1 MSVMRSRPWLGIT
14 LLLGSWYGLIAALIV
29 MVVIARRAVM
39 EENTLRQE
47 LQGYDAYMHQVKYRM
62 IPGVW

>member
-1 MSVMRSRPWLGIT
+1 
-14 LLLGSWYGLIAALIV
+14 LIV
-29 MVVIARRAVM
+29 LVVIARRAVM

-47 LQGYDAYMHQVKYRM
+47 LQGYDDYMHQVKYRM